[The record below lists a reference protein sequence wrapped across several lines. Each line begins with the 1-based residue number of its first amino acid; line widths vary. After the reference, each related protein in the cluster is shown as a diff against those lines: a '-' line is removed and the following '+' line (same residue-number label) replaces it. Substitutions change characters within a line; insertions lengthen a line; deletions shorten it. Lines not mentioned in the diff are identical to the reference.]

1 MPSLSKKLLEQLVG
15 ILACIYQGLD
25 LIHNALTIGRIGH
38 TKPFSGSVEHFHR
51 SGTLCDQLIDH
62 QRDEILS
69 LQVTDVCPQEL
80 LEVLL

>member
-15 ILACIYQGLD
+15 ILTCINQGLD

-38 TKPFSGSVEHFHR
+38 AKPFSRGVEHLHR
-51 SGTLCDQLIDH
+51 SGTLRDQLIDH

-69 LQVTDVCPQEL
+69 LQVTYVCPQEL
-80 LEVLL
+80 LELLL